1 VVRVQAELQRVG
13 LASLEDFLRQQRD
26 LLEAEGAVDP
36 DAGGGGHFL
45 VRRQVLLG
53 SESEDYIASLDI
65 STVKK
70 RQGMLS
76 VVRQWNRKMSSL

>member
-1 VVRVQAELQRVG
+1 
-13 LASLEDFLRQQRD
+13 LASLEHFLCQQRD
-26 LLEAEGAVDP
+26 LLEGVVDS
-36 DAGGGGHFL
+36 GGRGHFL
-45 VRRQVLLG
+45 VHRQVLLG
-53 SESEDYIASLDI
+53 SEPEDYIADLDI